1 MVLQADP
8 KAEGGLIM
16 KVRNN
21 FLSILLAGACVIGGV
36 FGNTEVAFAEEAAN
50 TGYDYC
56 VNITLTGA
64 DGFNFNQE
72 AVKAIFG
79 DSASINGESVV
90 IPHVSYGTHYDVVL
104 NDANHNSY
112 LINEPSEVRDDGL
125 IYYVKGLRVSG
136 DDAIIGS
143 EVTDKKD
150 VFGNNILEYTDVAQI
165 DIKGDESY
173 VVAYGVGQAVQYK
186 VRYLDE
192 AGNNLIPD
200 DDKFGAKGRKCY
212 VPSKHIDGYKPDALF
227 KTNSKGLAKG
237 DVFTFVYSEN
247 PVTVVTG
254 ADTVTE
260 EYVEVEGEPKYE
272 YQYNYNR
279 RVADGTT
286 NNRTGNGGNRDNEA
300 DTILENN
307 DTENTA
313 ITDEDVPKDVIDI
326 ADEKP
331 AKHGNRKSNHFA
343 RNIIIGIIIAGL
355 ALLTILIA
363 SMRAQKKR
371 KAEIARVDSKKKD
384 KK

>member
-1 MVLQADP
+1 
-8 KAEGGLIM
+8 M

-21 FLSILLAGACVIGGV
+21 LLSILLAGACVIGGV
-36 FGNTEVAFAEEAAN
+36 FVNTNVVLAQEVAAN

-64 DGFNFNQE
+64 DGFKFNQD
-72 AVKAIFG
+72 AVKSIFG
-79 DSASINGESVV
+79 EGASISGETVV

-104 NDANHNSY
+104 NDANHNPY
-112 LINEPSEVRDDGL
+112 LVTEPADAGDDGL
-125 IYYVKGLRVSG
+125 IYYVKGLRVAG

-150 VFGNNILEYTDVAQI
+150 VFGNKIMNYPDVAQI

-173 VVAYGVGQAVQYK
+173 VVAYGVGQAVEYK

-192 AGNNLIPD
+192 AGNNLLPD

-247 PVTVVTG
+247 QGTVVVNG
-254 ADTVTE
+254 PDTVTE

-279 RVADGTT
+279 RVVDGTT
-286 NNRTGNGGNRDNEA
+286 TNRAGNGGNRVGGDNAADDA

-313 ITDEDVPKDVIDI
+313 IVDEDVPKDVVDI
-326 ADEKP
+326 AEDQV
-331 AKHGNRKSNHFA
+331 AKHGHKKSNHFA
-343 RNIIIGIIIAGL
+343 RNIIIGIIIAAL
-355 ALLTILIA
+355 AIGTILVA
-363 SMRAQKKR
+363 SITAQKKR
-371 KAEIARVDSKKKD
+371 KAEIARVDSKRKD